1 MTTLIKF
8 ILALLTVLCASFV
21 SAQSYTAT
29 VQDATTK
36 TPIPFATIQYG
47 EHSGTITNEDGI
59 FTLREEEIL
68 KIKDSVRITSMG
80 YEEKS
85 IWMPSH
91 RDTIIYLASKAF
103 ELKGVFLSSNPLSV
117 EQIIDSVN
125 ANLTKNYEASS
136 LSRKRVFFR
145 KSSLSAMNK
154 VDFDFKKS
162 TIAEFNKKF
171 LDSVVDLVPRNSEYY
186 QEMAGDI
193 YGSYSDNKLVID
205 KGAILYDKSKDISM
219 DGISETVERVFK
231 EKVKPDS
238 YFKIKS
244 GLFSTKVQVDSILQA
259 NEDAEKVAEK
269 VTEDENEWTFTKQM
283 NLQVAAIYKEL
294 LFNEDSKLDM
304 LRKSNRY
311 DFTQEDYTYINN
323 EPVYIIHF
331 EPKWKKDFKG
341 TLYINTE
348 DFAIVRADFENVRPL
363 FKVGLLGIRY
373 GENVYTGTMLFQKGD
388 TGVYSPKYVNLN
400 RGSYFGVDRPLKIIE
415 KNKHVKGRRKQN
427 ELSFNIDVAG
437 TQVDKYEL
445 VVFNT
450 ATISGDTYKNTLENK
465 DVDATYLP
473 KYDPDFWKGYTIMEP
488 NAAIQA
494 FEVVE

>member
-21 SAQSYTAT
+21 RAQSYTAT

>member
-283 NLQVAAIYKEL
+283 NLQVGAIYKEL

>member
-1 MTTLIKF
+1 M
-8 ILALLTVLCASFV
+8 
-21 SAQSYTAT
+21 
-29 VQDATTK
+29 
-36 TPIPFATIQYG
+36 
-47 EHSGTITNEDGI
+47 
-59 FTLREEEIL
+59 
-68 KIKDSVRITSMG
+68 
-80 YEEKS
+80 
-85 IWMPSH
+85 
-91 RDTIIYLASKAF
+91 
-103 ELKGVFLSSNPLSV
+103 

>member
-1 MTTLIKF
+1 MTTLIKY
-8 ILALLTVLCASFV
+8 ILWLLAVLCASSV
-21 SAQSYTAT
+21 SAQSYTAK

-36 TPIPFATIQYG
+36 TPIPFVTIQYG
-47 EHSGTITNEDGI
+47 EHSGTITNEDGV

-85 IWMPSH
+85 IWIPSH

-103 ELKGVFLSSNPLSV
+103 ELKGVFLSSNPLSM

-125 ANLTKNYEASS
+125 ANLTKNYEPSS
-136 LSRKRVFFR
+136 LSQKRVFFR
-145 KSSLSAMNK
+145 KSSLSDMNK
-154 VDFDFKKS
+154 IDFDFKKS
-162 TIAEFNKKF
+162 TIEEFNEKF
-171 LDSVVDLVPRNSEYY
+171 LDSVVSLVPRNSEYY

-193 YGSYSDNKLVID
+193 YGNYSDNKLVID
-205 KGAILYDKSKDISM
+205 KGASLYDKSKDISM
-219 DGISETVERVFK
+219 DGISETIERVFK

-244 GLFSTKVQVDSILQA
+244 GLFSTKVQVDSILQS

-283 NLQVAAIYKEL
+283 KNQVAAIYKEL

-348 DFAIVRADFENVRPL
+348 DFAVVRADFENVRPL

-373 GENVYTGTMLFQKGD
+373 GEDVYNGTMLFQKGD
-388 TGVYSPKYVNLN
+388 AGVYSPKYINLN

-427 ELSFNIDVAG
+427 ELSFEIDVAG
-437 TQVDKYEL
+437 TQLDKFEL

-450 ATISGDTYKNTLENK
+450 VAIASDVYKSTVENK
-465 DVDATYLP
+465 DIEATYLP

-494 FEVVE
+494 FEVIE